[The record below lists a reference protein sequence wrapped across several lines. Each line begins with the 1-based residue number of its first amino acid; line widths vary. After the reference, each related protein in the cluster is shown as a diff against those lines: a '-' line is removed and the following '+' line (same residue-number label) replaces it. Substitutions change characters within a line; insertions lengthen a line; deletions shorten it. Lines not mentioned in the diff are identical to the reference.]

1 MAPLG
6 ILLVDDHPIVRSGFR
21 QLLELEPGWTVVAE
35 VGSAQE
41 LAATLLT
48 TSCDVLVLD
57 LNLPDGDGMV
67 MIRQLLAQRPKLAI
81 LVMSMHDGALYVQE
95 ALAAGARGY
104 VSKRAAPDELIDAIR
119 AIERGEQYLDRELRT
134 RVAAAEDSGQYHALP
149 ELTER
154 EAQIFLLLA
163 RGHSVA
169 RVAATIGISNKTA
182 YAHRSSIYNKY
193 KLGSDHELRELA
205 RRRGLVA
212 AD

>member
-81 LVMSMHDGALYVQE
+81 LVLSMHDGALYVQE
-95 ALAAGARGY
+95 ALAAGASGY

-134 RVAAAEDSGQYHALP
+134 RVAAAEDSGEYRALP

-182 YAHRSSIYNKY
+182 YAHRSSIYNKF
-193 KLGSDHELRELA
+193 KLASDHELRELA
-205 RRRGLVA
+205 KRRGLVA
-212 AD
+212 AN